1 MVKYCFH
8 VRSEEKDFWNL
19 NLIWRFFFQ
28 RKIVENY
35 LTKLSLSLCFICR
48 LLILKHVKT
57 YLPYAFWLLAFD
69 LRKGH
74 THIWKIFFVLV
85 TRLRS
90 FFKKHLCTFMLRV
103 FVPKV
108 PRDFRNLNLGL
119 LSMCKMMSYHARKV
133 LGNNMLCEW
142 AWSLPEPLIKHD
154 YLFLEYFFA
163 TSSVTSLPNWH
174 FWSWTILNLTHN
186 KN

>member
-1 MVKYCFH
+1 MKHANINNHIHCMHYFQNRETMRRYFFACILWSYSMYRMKLLAEFFKPYKFMWPTVYKY
-8 VRSEEKDFWNL
+8 
-19 NLIWRFFFQ
+19 
-28 RKIVENY
+28 
-35 LTKLSLSLCFICR
+35 TKKNIS
-48 LLILKHVKT
+48 
-57 YLPYAFWLLAFD
+57 LPY
-69 LRKGH
+69 
-74 THIWKIFFVLV
+74 IWKIFFVLV